1 MKQLRKPFE
10 DLSGLLQPFILLNM
24 MKKTV
29 LLLGLLNFIPALSS
43 ITLGNPKLSKD
54 TLFFQND
61 TISQTL
67 IWEKVNDLKIS
78 FWLSSK
84 DTHQQKACIFQG
96 EAERPDGWDFD
107 DETCMDADG
116 KGYPASEYWY
126 HGKDVEFSVR
136 ISHDLQK
143 ARIYSL
149 KNPSLPFIYTLRK
162 KSAPDCP
169 PASALT
175 LYESVRS
182 VAYQHYKS
190 GF

>member
-10 DLSGLLQPFILLNM
+10 DLSGLLLLFILRNI

-29 LLLGLLNFIPALSS
+29 LLFGLLNFIPALSS

-84 DTHQQKACIFQG
+84 DAHQQKAHIIV
-96 EAERPDGWDFD
+96 W
-107 DETCMDADG
+107 
-116 KGYPASEYWY
+116 
-126 HGKDVEFSVR
+126 
-136 ISHDLQK
+136 
-143 ARIYSL
+143 
-149 KNPSLPFIYTLRK
+149 
-162 KSAPDCP
+162 
-169 PASALT
+169 
-175 LYESVRS
+175 
-182 VAYQHYKS
+182 
-190 GF
+190 

>member
-116 KGYPASEYWY
+116 KGYPVSEYWY

-143 ARIYSL
+143 VRIYSL
-149 KNPSLPFIYTLRK
+149 KTPPCRLSIPCARSPRRIVLLLR
-162 KSAPDCP
+162 P
-169 PASALT
+169 
-175 LYESVRS
+175 
-182 VAYQHYKS
+182 
-190 GF
+190 